1 MSLGRQNACLTK
13 AQMGLLTEAGNMG
26 RPCTQLGWPLASLP
40 LGPSLAR
47 LFLSLLAGLSA
58 SLAQG
63 ARSIGA
69 QEALAPLRRLTAWK
83 FCPEPIGSAV
93 ARDLRERFQK
103 PWPLL
108 QGKAEVPIKEQPGD
122 GTRF

>member
-26 RPCTQLGWPLASLP
+26 RPCTQLGQPLASLP
-40 LGPSLAR
+40 LGPSLDR
-47 LFLSLLAGLSA
+47 LFLLLLAGSSA
-58 SLAQG
+58 SLAQAGRAQG

-83 FCPEPIGSAV
+83 FCPEPSDSPWRVTCGSGFRNRGPYSK
-93 ARDLRERFQK
+93 ARQK
-103 PWPLL
+103 RL
-108 QGKAEVPIKEQPGD
+108 
-122 GTRF
+122 